1 MPKFR
6 VLLDVS
12 YDDLLVDADTEEE
25 AVNKVSAYYRD
36 ARPFGGGQ
44 PRLVRIRIREPWKYQ
59 LRRLANVS
67 ET

>member
-6 VLLDVS
+6 VLVDVS
-12 YDDLLVDADTEEE
+12 YNDMLVDADTEEE
-25 AVNKVSAYYRD
+25 AVNKVSAYYRETL
-36 ARPFGGGQ
+36 PFGGQ

-59 LRRLANVS
+59 LRRLTNVS